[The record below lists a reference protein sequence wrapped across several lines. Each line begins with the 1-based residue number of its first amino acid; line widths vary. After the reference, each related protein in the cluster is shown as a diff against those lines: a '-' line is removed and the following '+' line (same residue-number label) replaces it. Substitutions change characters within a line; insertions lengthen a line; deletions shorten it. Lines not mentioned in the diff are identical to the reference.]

1 MGATMDLILRNA
13 TLAEPQRTGTYD
25 IGVERGR
32 IAAIEP
38 KLAARGAAEHDA
50 SGRLVVGGMVDSHI
64 HLDKS
69 HILDRCGPEAGRLTN
84 SMPRVSAVKHTFTV
98 EDVYAR
104 AKRSLESCILN
115 GAMRM
120 RTHVELD
127 PKVGLR
133 SLEAIEQL
141 ARDYAWAI
149 DLEICVFPQ
158 EGMTNNP
165 GTEELMIAGLKR
177 GARIVGAAPNYDSD
191 HAAQIN
197 RVFAIAREHDAD
209 VDMHLDFGNTPQDM
223 DIELVCTLAER
234 QKWGGRVNVGHLT
247 KISTAPPSEQ
257 ARVAKRMADT
267 GVALTVLTAT
277 DLYGMGRDQTHN
289 VRRGVVDVN
298 AFDTLGVACSLGTN
312 NIMNPFTP
320 LGDGDLIRMAN
331 LQANTCQI
339 GRPEDLATLFDTVS
353 ADAARIMNLK
363 DYGIAVGNPA
373 DLVVVDAVSKAEAI
387 AEVRSTL
394 VGWKRGRKTFERTA
408 PVLHRP

>member
-1 MGATMDLILRNA
+1 MDLILRNA
-13 TLAEPQRTGTYD
+13 SLFEPGRTGRFD
-25 IGVERGR
+25 IGVQAGK

-38 KLAARGAAEHDA
+38 QLAARAGEEHDA
-50 SGRLVVGGMVDSHI
+50 GGRLVVGGLVDSHI

-69 HILDRCGPEAGRLTN
+69 HILDRCPPEEGRLTN
-84 SMPRVSAVKHTFTV
+84 SMPRVSAAKHSFTV

-141 ARDYAWAI
+141 ARDFAWAI

-165 GTEELMIAGLKR
+165 GTEELMLAGLKR
-177 GARIVGAAPNYDSD
+177 GAKVVGAAPNYDTNKP
-191 HAAQIN
+191 AQVA
-197 RVFAIAREHDAD
+197 RVFEMGREFGVDI
-209 VDMHLDFGNTPQDM
+209 DMHLDFGNAPTDM
-223 DIELVCTLAER
+223 DIDQVCTLTE
-234 QKWGGRVNVGHLT
+234 QYQYGGRVNVGHLT
-247 KISTAPPSEQ
+247 KISTAPVEQ
-257 ARVAKRMADT
+257 QQEVAGRMADC

-277 DLYGMGRDQTHN
+277 DLYGMGRDQTYDI
-289 VRRGVVDVN
+289 RRGVVDAN
-298 AFDTLGVACSLGTN
+298 AFDRLGVRCSLGTN

-320 LGDGDLIRMAN
+320 MGDGDLIRMAN
-331 LQANTCQI
+331 LQANTTQI
-339 GRPEDLATLFDTVS
+339 GTASGLAKLFAMVS
-353 ADAARIMNLK
+353 HDAARIMNLK

-373 DLVVVDAVSKAEAI
+373 DLVVIDAASPAEAV
-387 AEVRSTL
+387 AEIRPCL
-394 VGWKRGRKTFERTA
+394 MGWKRGRKTFDRPA
-408 PVLHRP
+408 PALHRPVQ